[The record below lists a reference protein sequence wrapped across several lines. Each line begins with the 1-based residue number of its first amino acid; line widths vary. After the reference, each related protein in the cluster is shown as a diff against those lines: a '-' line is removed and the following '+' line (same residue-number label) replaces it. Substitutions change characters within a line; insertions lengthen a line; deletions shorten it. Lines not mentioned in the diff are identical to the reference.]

1 MIAERLKD
9 LRLTHGF
16 TQAYL
21 SKELHIGQ
29 ATIACYENGTRE
41 PHISILSAYADFFQ
55 CSVDFL
61 IGRED
66 EFGNISIGEQKNA
79 ELSPDEKELLDLFK
93 TLDPLHQKQVIGYVQ
108 GFAQRAHPAKYFTGG
123 QK

>member
-1 MIAERLKD
+1 MIAERLKE
-9 LRLTHGF
+9 LRQLHGF

-21 SKELHIGQ
+21 SKKLNIGQ

-55 CSVDFL
+55 CSIDFL

-66 EFGNISIGEQKNA
+66 DFGNIITNANGIQLSIEEETLLNLFR
-79 ELSPDEKELLDLFK
+79 ELEP
-93 TLDPLHQKQVIGYVQ
+93 THRAQVLGYVQ
-108 GFAQRAHPAKYFTGG
+108 ATAQFARPSKNFNF
-123 QK
+123 

>member
-1 MIAERLKD
+1 MIAERLKE
-9 LRLTHGF
+9 LRLSHGF

-21 SKELHIGQ
+21 SKELRIGQ

-66 EFGNISIGEQKNA
+66 EFGNVVISSGKTKA
-79 ELSPDEKELLDLFK
+79 LPDDAKQLLKIFQSLE
-93 TLDPLHQKQVIGYVQ
+93 PMHQKQILGYAQ
-108 GFAQRAHPAKYFTGG
+108 GFYHHAHPNKNFNF
-123 QK
+123 

>member
-1 MIAERLKD
+1 MIAERLKE
-9 LRLTHGF
+9 LRKLHGF

-21 SKELHIGQ
+21 SEKLNIGQ

-66 EFGNISIGEQKNA
+66 DFGNIMVNA
-79 ELSPDEKELLDLFK
+79 KGVQLSTDEETLLDLFRALEPTHK
-93 TLDPLHQKQVIGYVQ
+93 AQVLGYVQ
-108 GFAQRAHPAKYFTGG
+108 ATAQFARPSKKFNF
-123 QK
+123 